1 MKLGLAYKD
10 ITPNEPAPLLGY
22 GDRTHNSEGVHDPIY
37 VYAWHVDSA
46 VWLIFDL
53 CLFSA
58 ATTTMLTEKIAKRLE
73 KSGVV
78 STDQIIIQTTHTHSA
93 PDVSLLAGNEE
104 PRAKR
109 YTDLLVDQ
117 AAAAAEEAYTT
128 RFEGY
133 IEAALGE
140 NRIAVNRRD
149 KKRAIDPR
157 VVLFRLK
164 DESGGLEGMLFHYSC
179 HLTSQGVENYLISAD
194 WVGSVRSHF
203 QAELKVPAAFIQG
216 AEGNTDPYTRG
227 ELDMADPDQAKGVSF
242 DTMEK
247 ISRSMIESLEK
258 AMEREPAAV
267 LKTLTLSKHSI
278 ALPLRFG
285 AMTEEDIREKIDSWK
300 SQFAE
305 FMHCSPNDIPED
317 QSINALVKEYAR
329 KNNISKEETEK
340 QVASQFT
347 YTQFLYL
354 YKYGLI
360 PIDKTNGT
368 ITVEYT
374 LADFTDLTIL
384 GVPAEVLLE
393 NAFDFQGRFPERI
406 ALVSSLV
413 GGDFGYMPHETNF
426 QEQRADIL
434 YETISTLFTNQ
445 GSILLLSDA
454 ESVLKAQT

>member
-10 ITPNEPAPLLGY
+10 ITPNEPTPLLGY
-22 GDRTHNSEGVHDPIY
+22 GDRTHNSEGVHDPIN
-37 VYAWHVDSA
+37 VYAWYVGSA

-58 ATTTMLTEKIAKRLE
+58 ASTTMLTEKISKQLE
-73 KSGVV
+73 KRGVFL
-78 STDQIIIQTTHTHSA
+78 TDQIIIQTTHTHSA

-104 PRAKR
+104 PWAKR
-109 YTDLLVDQ
+109 YTDLLAEQ

-149 KKRAIDPR
+149 KNKAIDPR
-157 VVLFRLK
+157 VVLFQLK

-203 QAELKVPAAFIQG
+203 QAELKVPTAFIQG

-242 DTMEK
+242 DTMEE
-247 ISRSMIESLEK
+247 IGRSMIGSLEK
-258 AMEREPAAV
+258 AMEREPAAI

-285 AMTEEDIREKIDSWK
+285 ALTEGDIREKINSWK
-300 SQFAE
+300 KQFAE
-305 FMHCSPNDIPED
+305 FMHCTLNDIPED
-317 QSINALVKEYAR
+317 PSINALVKEYAR

-354 YKYGLI
+354 YKYGFI

-368 ITVEYT
+368 ITIEYT
-374 LADFTDLTIL
+374 LADFTALAIL
-384 GVPAEVLLE
+384 GIPAEVLIE

-406 ALVSSLV
+406 ALISSLV
-413 GGDFGYMPHETNF
+413 GGDFGYMPHETNY
-426 QEQRADIL
+426 QEPRSDIL
-434 YETISTLFTNQ
+434 YETISTLFTKK

-454 ESVLKAQT
+454 ESVLKART